1 MRFFRKRNCP
11 TRTLPGRH
19 GRLRNV
25 TARTIVGPDVVS
37 RSLPRAERER
47 WGRIHLRHDLAQPDA
62 HRRFPDEGP
71 GWRAWGVVM
80 MVMVALMALAGA
92 PL

>member
-1 MRFFRKRNCP
+1 MRF
-11 TRTLPGRH
+11 LPRRAESRAVPGHH

-25 TARTIVGPDVVS
+25 TVRTIAGPDVVS
-37 RSLPRAERER
+37 RSLRRAERER
-47 WGRIHLRHDLAQPDA
+47 WGRLHLRHDLSQPDA
-62 HRRFPDEGP
+62 HRRFPAEGP